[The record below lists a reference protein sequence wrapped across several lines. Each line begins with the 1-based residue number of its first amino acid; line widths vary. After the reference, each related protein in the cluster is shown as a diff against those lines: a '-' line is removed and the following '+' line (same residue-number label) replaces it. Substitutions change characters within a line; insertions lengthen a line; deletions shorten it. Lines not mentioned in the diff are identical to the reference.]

1 LLATFGQFFRWLRRP
16 SSRKPSQEPSLVSV
30 LYLRLIVAICGIV
43 AIFAWTGA
51 MDSES
56 LRGWLLQVRELRSAG
71 LIGEFEQMRVSRDVA
86 LFARAEGAGEGLL
99 GALFTKKPGVAS
111 GEIGILNALEYSDLL
126 AANDSGADS
135 KLLYHSPRTGEY
147 LVFFAAGRTPKSE
160 IFRIARQ
167 EGRVVPDSDV
177 SLQSLS
183 GFALNRRQLRSIE
196 RDPREGLQWYAED
209 WQDSPAQRFPLS
221 LDQKYPELQ
230 LERQGEIGFWLSSD
244 IFSAM
249 EMSGMTQPL
258 LRSRVGRGC
267 ENHEPLTSRTAW
279 IQNWYMDRV
288 LQRKKFP
295 SLMFSLSDQSEVA
308 VESLDSALILHDTIP
323 DLNHPEL
330 AGLVFRADE
339 LGFAQRR
346 GVTGGHGTHGAGV
359 VAAARNQMGGSGI
372 APGAKII
379 AFGLGNQYGEDVHSG
394 GSSKLHLR
402 DVIPGLS
409 DIKKYL
415 DARAS
420 FRSGEKSA
428 RVILLGYAAE
438 VEQLSHARP
447 LNLVLEDILYE
458 HDVLVV
464 APSGNWVTARNS
476 ARRYF
481 VPSDSALNFNAG
493 RSRGFVLPVASSDV
507 CSRPAW
513 FTHVAEALPGRSFFA
528 PGQGIYST
536 FPNSDYGFLTGTSSS
551 AAVAAGI
558 ALALSDGFGI
568 QAKQKLAA
576 STWGR
581 SESGEGLSIARS
593 LAGIMVSTSKIM
605 QHNNRNYMIDSLKIV
620 ETIEGIA
627 TSETSRTLGDE
638 VRAMHST
645 GRIPLNP
652 Q

>member
-1 LLATFGQFFRWLRRP
+1 MRIPNQDAP
-16 SSRKPSQEPSLVSV
+16 LVSI
-30 LYLRLIVAICGIV
+30 LYLRLFVAICGGVGIV
-43 AIFAWTGA
+43 IWVAALDTASIR
-51 MDSES
+51 D
-56 LRGWLLQVRELRSAG
+56 WLLQVRQLRSAG
-71 LIGEFEQMRVSRDVA
+71 LIGELQQMEVHREEAQFGLGER
-86 LFARAEGAGEGLL
+86 AGEGLEAL
-99 GALFTKKPGVAS
+99 TGTLFTKNSSLAG

-126 AANDSGADS
+126 ASYHSGGDST
-135 KLLYHSPRTGEY
+135 LLYHSARTGEY
-147 LVFFAAGRTPKSE
+147 IVFFPAGRAPKTE
-160 IFRIARQ
+160 TFRIARQ
-167 EGRVVPDSDV
+167 VGRVVPNSDV

-183 GFALNRRQLRSIE
+183 GFALNRRVPKSVE

-209 WQDSPAQRFPLS
+209 WQDFPAQRFPLS

-230 LERQGEIGFWLSSD
+230 LERQGEMGFWLSNNIVMS
-244 IFSAM
+244 M
-249 EMSGMTQPL
+249 GMSGLTQPI

-267 ENHEPLTSRTAW
+267 QNHEPLTSRTEW
-279 IQNWYMDRV
+279 IQNWYLDRV
-288 LQRKKFP
+288 SQRKKSP
-295 SLMFSLSDQSEVA
+295 VPVFSLAQQSGVA

-323 DLNHPEL
+323 DLSHPEL
-330 AGLVFRADE
+330 AGLVYRADE
-339 LGFAQRR
+339 LGFSQQR

-359 VAAARNQMGGSGI
+359 VAAARNQIGGSGI
-372 APGAKII
+372 APGAKIL
-379 AFGLGNQYGEDVHSG
+379 AFGLMNQNGSEAQSS
-394 GSSKLHLR
+394 GSSKLHLS

-420 FRSGEKSA
+420 DRPGERGA

-438 VEQLSHARP
+438 VEQLSYARP
-447 LNLVLEDILYE
+447 LTLVIEDILYE

-464 APSGNWVTARNS
+464 APSGNQITGKNS
-476 ARRYF
+476 AKSYF
-481 VPSDSALNFNAG
+481 APSDSALNSNSG
-493 RSRGFVLPVASSDV
+493 RSRGFVLPVAASDV

-558 ALALSDGFGI
+558 ALALSDGFGN
-568 QAKQKLAA
+568 QAKQQLGA

-581 SESGEGLSIARS
+581 SESGKGVSIARS
-593 LAGIMVSTSKIM
+593 LAGIMLSTSKVM
-605 QHNNRNYMIDSLKIV
+605 QHNHRNYMIDSLKIV

-627 TSETSRTLGDE
+627 TSETSRTLADE
-638 VRAMHST
+638 VRTMHSM
-645 GRIPLNP
+645 GRIPLSP